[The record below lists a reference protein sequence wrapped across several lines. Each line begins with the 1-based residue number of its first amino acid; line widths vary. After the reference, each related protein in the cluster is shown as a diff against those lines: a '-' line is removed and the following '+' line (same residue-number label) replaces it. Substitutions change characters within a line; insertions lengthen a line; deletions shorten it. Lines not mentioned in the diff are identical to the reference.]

1 MSAIDYFVPG
11 SLTWPSPRGIGA
23 YLPAMPEGVA
33 SAYVAA
39 LTQPGDLVLDPF
51 CQAGRVLRESA
62 ALGRRALGSNF
73 NPIAA
78 RWIESQL
85 WPHDPLQVVA
95 AFVRLGDM
103 PRGDMTLRQ
112 HVTSLYAT
120 RCPTC
125 GKDAVA
131 EWFSWDRDE
140 GRPTQKHVRC
150 AACKTDSTGPTD
162 EADAVTALKFE
173 RRGMAYH
180 FALERAA
187 PDEPDERERAAAVVE
202 AYTARAIAVLSDF
215 LRKYDAASQAEQF
228 ALRPLLLTGF
238 EAGLALH
245 SADEERPRPRSLKIP
260 PKFYE
265 RNIWLAMEDALPA
278 QSARAA
284 PLQPALV
291 RSNDVASLLVSREPA
306 ALLVS
311 RGAKE
316 LGQLVEPGRARLI
329 LAVPPQPDPTL
340 WALSAVWAGW
350 LWGHSARAT
359 DSLRP
364 LLARRRADVDWWWHG
379 LAQAL
384 YALLPTLSAEG
395 HVVFVT
401 PDADEDALAG
411 LMLAGASAGLAL
423 DHALVEPRMGL
434 RVMWRALQRAQSI
447 PSRTVEVDT
456 LAGEIGEKASRTA
469 SEILCARGE
478 PTRWPFIHAAIQSE
492 LARLDL
498 LRAAVR
504 LPEGGPQPVE
514 FIKKATLDALRAP
527 RSPVYPV
534 EDVRG
539 LWWLTDP
546 GKAGMPLSDRI
557 EAAVYH
563 LLAQTPQA
571 SSESDL
577 MAVIYYDFP
586 NLLTPE
592 RAYVRLC
599 LQSYAIEDQPG
610 VWKLREEDQLHA
622 RQEEIASLRAELIA
636 LGERLDCRVE
646 EHQGRVT
653 WTKSAHGTSYPAFT
667 FALSATAEL
676 GTHLLAPRPPHGK
689 PVLVLPGGRGAL
701 AHHKLRHDVR
711 LRDAVAG
718 AGWAFVKFR
727 QLRNLIAQPSLD
739 MAFFHDALGQD
750 PLIEKEG
757 QQMALL

>member
-1 MSAIDYFVPG
+1 MSTLDHFVPG
-11 SLTWPSPRGIGA
+11 GLTSPSPRGIGA

-51 CQAGRVLRESA
+51 CQAGRVLRESV

-103 PRGDMTLRQ
+103 TRGDITLRQ
-112 HVTSLYAT
+112 HATSLYAT

-131 EWFSWDRDE
+131 EWFIWDRDE

-150 AACKTDSTGPTD
+150 VACKTDSTGPAD
-162 EADAVTALKFE
+162 EADTVTALKFE

-202 AYTARAIAVLSDF
+202 AYTARAMAVLSDI
-215 LRKYDAASQAEQF
+215 LRKYDAASQADQS

-278 QSARAA
+278 QGARAA

-291 RSNDVASLLVSREPA
+291 RSNDIASLLVSREPA

-316 LGQLVEPGRARLI
+316 LGQLVEPGSARLI

-364 LLARRRADVDWWWHG
+364 LLARRRADVEWWWHG

-384 YALLPTLSAEG
+384 YALLPTLTAGG
-395 HVVFVT
+395 HIVFVT

-411 LMLAGASAGLAL
+411 LLLAGASAGLAL
-423 DHALVEPRMGL
+423 DHALVEPRTGL
-434 RVMWRALQRAQSI
+434 RVMWRASQRAL
-447 PSRTVEVDT
+447 PTPPRTAGSDT
-456 LAGEIGEKASRTA
+456 LAGEIAEKARHAA

-478 PTRWPFIHAAIQSE
+478 PTCWPFIHAAIQSE
-492 LARLDL
+492 LARSDL
-498 LRAAVR
+498 LRAAAR
-504 LPEGGPQPVE
+504 LPESGPQPVE
-514 FIKKATLDALRAP
+514 FIKKATLDALRMP

-546 GKAGMPLSDRI
+546 GKTGMPLSDRV
-557 EAAVYH
+557 EVVVYE
-563 LLAQTPQA
+563 LLTRTPPA

-577 MAVIYYDFP
+577 MDEVYRGFP
-586 NLLTPE
+586 NPLTPE
-592 RAYVRLC
+592 RAYLRLC
-599 LQSYAIEDQPG
+599 RQSYAVESQPG
-610 VWKLREEDQLHA
+610 VWKLREEDQPQV
-622 RQEEIASLRAELIA
+622 RQDEIASLRAELIA
-636 LGERLDCRVE
+636 LGKRLDCEVVE
-646 EHQGRVT
+646 HEGRVT
-653 WTKSAHGTSYPAFT
+653 WAQSAHDTSHPVFT

-676 GTHLLAPRPPHGK
+676 GTHLLAQHPPRGQ

-727 QLRNLIAQPSLD
+727 QLRNLIAQPNLD